1 MQTLTTPTRTV
12 PVPRRR
18 SHPRPTVVTYA
29 IGRSADTDF
38 VIDDRTV
45 SRRHATIRREGELWI
60 LVDLGSTNGTRVN
73 GARVDGRAV
82 IWPGDELG
90 FGAATARF
98 DPDERR
104 LFSAL
109 QVVEPTGEV

>member
-1 MQTLTTPTRTV
+1 MQTLTTPTRTS
-12 PVPRRR
+12 PTPRRR
-18 SHPRPTVVTYA
+18 SHPRPRVVTYA
-29 IGRSADTDF
+29 IGRSADMDF

-45 SRRHATIRREGELWI
+45 SRRHATVRREGELWV

-73 GARVDGRAV
+73 GARIDGRAV
-82 IWPGDELG
+82 IFPGDELG

-104 LFSAL
+104 LFSSL
-109 QVVEPTGEV
+109 RVEEPAGDG